1 MDSTIVIGAGP
12 AGLAAAAHLRR
23 AGRPAVV
30 LEQGEAVAPQWR
42 ARYDRLRLNSP
53 RWFSTLPG
61 GPAFAGGTFPSR
73 DEVVAYLEA
82 YAAGLDIRFDTKVER
97 LESMG
102 DGWLVVTSRGS
113 HRAAHVIVA
122 GGYEHRPFMPAW
134 PGRSR
139 YTGEII
145 HAAGYREPSGYVG
158 RDVLVVGPGC
168 TGAEVAFDLVEGG
181 AASVRLAVRTPP
193 NIIVRQAVGAPLAVF
208 FSRLPSGIGDAVMRF
223 VRRRTIGDLSEFGL
237 PMPEEGVFSRLQ
249 RLGVAPMIVDA
260 EVIEAIRARRIEIV
274 AAVEAF
280 DEAGVVLADGSRV
293 EPDAVI
299 AATGY
304 RPGLEP
310 LVGHLGVLDDHGA
323 PRVTDGEALPGL
335 RFVGYDPRP
344 AQLRHGGR
352 EAAKAAKAIARGPR
366 SELVVGVLARPAA
379 GGGGGH

>member
-1 MDSTIVIGAGP
+1 MDTAIVIGAGP

-23 AGRPAVV
+23 AGVPVVV

-42 ARYDRLRLNSP
+42 GRYDRLKLNSP

-61 GPAFAGGTFPSR
+61 GPAFAGATFPSR

-82 YAAGLDIRFDTKVER
+82 YAAGLDIRFNTRVER
-97 LESMG
+97 LESIG
-102 DGWLVVTSRGS
+102 GQWLVVTGDGAR
-113 HRAAHVIVA
+113 RAAHVVVA
-122 GGYEHRPFMPAW
+122 GGYEHRPFIPAW
-134 PGRSR
+134 PGRSAFA
-139 YTGEII
+139 GEVI
-145 HAAGYREPSGYVG
+145 HASGYREPAPYAG

-168 TGAEVAFDLVEGG
+168 TGSEVAYDLVEGG
-181 AASVRLAVRTPP
+181 AARVRLAVRTPP
-193 NIIVRQAVGAPLAVF
+193 NIIVRQAIGAPLAVF
-208 FSRLPSGIGDAVMRF
+208 FNRLPAAVGDAVMRF
-223 VRRRTIGDLSEFGL
+223 VRRRTIGDLTDVGL
-237 PMPEEGVFSRLQ
+237 PMPEEGVFSRLR

-260 EVIEAIRARRIEIV
+260 EVIEAIRSRRIEIV

-280 DEAGVVLADGSRV
+280 DPTGVRLADGSRI

-310 LVGHLGVLDDHGA
+310 LAGHLGVLDEHGA

-352 EAAKAAKAIARGPR
+352 EAARAARSIARTCKAEPR
-366 SELVVGVLARPAA
+366 RGLEPVRA
-379 GGGGGH
+379 